1 MKSSPIGSLISM
13 VDVKNKDNSVSNLL
27 GINISKNYMPS
38 IANSTNLDLTKY
50 KVIKKGVFACNIM
63 HVGRDERLPIALY
76 RDEEPALV
84 SPAYKTFE
92 VLDDEVVLPEFLMMF
107 FQRPEFDRLTWFYCD
122 SSIRGGLDWVRF
134 CDIEVPLPP
143 IDVQKQYVAI
153 HHALEIRK
161 EISKRFEEILK
172 PLSPILLR
180 GVVEQM
186 GHDKEE
192 LI

>member
-1 MKSSPIGSLISM
+1 MKSSPIGKLISM
-13 VDVKNKDNSVSNLL
+13 VDVKNKDNTVSNLL
-27 GINISKNYMPS
+27 GINISKSFMPS

-50 KVIKKGVFACNIM
+50 KVIKKGIFACNIM

-76 RDEEPALV
+76 RDDEPALV

-92 VLDDEVVLPEFLMMF
+92 VLDEKVVLPEFLMMF

-122 SSIRGGLDWVRF
+122 SSIRGGLDWDRF
-134 CDIEVPLPP
+134 CDIEVPLPSL
-143 IDVQKQYVAI
+143 DAQKKYVAI
-153 HHALEIRK
+153 HHALEVRK
-161 EISKRFEEILK
+161 EISHRFEKILK

-186 GHDKEE
+186 EIEK
-192 LI
+192 